1 MFYKDKMNNNQ
12 YTFIDLFA
20 GAGGL
25 SEGFIRA
32 GYTPIAHIEMNRDA
46 CNTLK
51 TRSAFHFLKD
61 EGKLSIYE
69 DYLKNKV
76 EGADGSN
83 LWSKVPQEITEK
95 VICATIGEET
105 IGNIFSSVDKLKGE
119 REVDVIIGGPPC
131 QAYSVAGRARM
142 GKNVEKDPRNELYK
156 YYVQFLDRYNPRMF
170 VFENVLGILTAKK
183 GEPFADL
190 KRLVENLGYKMDC
203 KVQIASEHGV
213 LQNRHRVIIVGWKDN
228 EFKNYSYPILE
239 KENMPYTVMKDLFA
253 DLPLRKAGE
262 GKLCEIVPYTKPL
275 SEMQYLKESGIRG
288 VLGFTIQHVARPT
301 NANDR
306 QIYKIAVD
314 LWLKNKQRLNYAKLP
329 IQLQTHKNKKSFL
342 NRFNVVNPFGCCHT
356 VVAHIAMDGHYY
368 IYPTPNPTVDTV
380 RSITVREAARLQSF
394 PDDYFFEG
402 SRTAVLR
409 QIGNAVPV
417 VLAYKIAEKVQK
429 KLEESRL

>member
-1 MFYKDKMNNNQ
+1 MNNKQ

-32 GYTPIAHIEMNRDA
+32 GFTPIAHIEMNKDA

-51 TRSAFHFLKD
+51 TRAAFHYLKV
-61 EGKLSIYE
+61 EGKLSVYE

-76 EGADGSN
+76 EKTDGTD
-83 LWSKVPQEITEK
+83 LWSKVPQNIARK
-95 VICATIGEET
+95 VICATIGEKT
-105 IGNIFSSVDKLKGE
+105 IGDIFSNVDKLKGE
-119 REVDVIIGGPPC
+119 KEVDVIIGGPPC

-142 GKNVEKDPRNELYK
+142 GKDVEKDPRNELYK
-156 YYVQFLDRYNPRMF
+156 YYVRFLERYNPRMF

-190 KRLVENLGYKMDC
+190 KRLVEELGYNMDC

-213 LQNRHRVIIVGWKDN
+213 LQDRHRVIIVGWKDD
-228 EFKNYSYPILE
+228 EFKSYSYPILE
-239 KENMPYTVMKDLFA
+239 KESMPYAVMKDLFA

-262 GKLCEIVPYTKPL
+262 GSLCEIVSYIKPL
-275 SEMQYLKESGIRG
+275 SEMNYLKESGIRG
-288 VLGFTIQHVARPT
+288 VLSFTTQHVARPT

-329 IQLQTHKNKKSFL
+329 IQLQTHNNKKSFL

-368 IYPTPNPTVDTV
+368 IYPTPNPTLDTV

-417 VLAYKIAEKVQK
+417 VLAYKIAEEIK
-429 KLEESRL
+429 KILS

>member
-1 MFYKDKMNNNQ
+1 MNNKQ

-32 GYTPIAHIEMNRDA
+32 GFTPIAHIEMNKDA

-51 TRSAFHFLKD
+51 TRAAFHYLKV
-61 EGKLSIYE
+61 EGKLSVYE

-76 EGADGSN
+76 EKTDGTD
-83 LWSKVPQEITEK
+83 LWSKVPQDITRK
-95 VICATIGEET
+95 VICATIGEKT
-105 IGNIFSSVDKLKGE
+105 IGDIFSNVDKLKGE
-119 REVDVIIGGPPC
+119 KEVDVIIGGPPC

-142 GKNVEKDPRNELYK
+142 GKDVEKDPRNELYK
-156 YYVQFLDRYNPRMF
+156 YYVRFLERYNPRMF
-170 VFENVLGILTAKK
+170 VFENVLGILTAKR

-190 KRLVENLGYKMDC
+190 KRLVEELGYKMDC

-213 LQNRHRVIIVGWKDN
+213 LQDRHRVIIVGWKDD
-228 EFKNYSYPILE
+228 ELKNYSYPILE
-239 KENMPYTVMKDLFA
+239 KENMPYAVMKDLFA

-262 GKLCEIVPYTKPL
+262 GNLYEIVSYIKPL
-275 SEMQYLKESGIRG
+275 SEMNYLKESGIRG
-288 VLGFTIQHVARPT
+288 VLGFTTQHVARPT

-329 IQLQTHKNKKSFL
+329 IQLQTHHNKKSCL

-368 IYPTPNPTVDTV
+368 IYPTPDPTLDTV

-417 VLAYKIAEKVQK
+417 VLAYKIAEEIK
-429 KLEESRL
+429 KILL

>member
-1 MFYKDKMNNNQ
+1 MKNYKS
-12 YTFIDLFA
+12 IELFA

-32 GYTPIAHIEMNRDA
+32 GFTPIAHIEMNQDA

-51 TRSAFHFLKD
+51 TRAAFHYLKV
-61 EGKLSIYE
+61 EGKLSVYE

-76 EGADGSN
+76 EKTDGTD
-83 LWSKVPQEITEK
+83 LWSKVPKNITEK
-95 VICATIGEET
+95 VICAAIGEKN
-105 IGNIFSSVDKLKGE
+105 IGDIFFNVDKLKGS
-119 REVDVIIGGPPC
+119 RCVDIIIGGPPC

-142 GKNVEKDPRNELYK
+142 GKDVENDPRNELYK
-156 YYVQFLDRYNPRMF
+156 YYVRFLERYNPRMF

-190 KRLVENLGYKMDC
+190 KRLVEELGYKMDC

-213 LQNRHRVIIVGWKDN
+213 LQDRHRVIIVGWKDN
-228 EFKNYSYPILE
+228 QFKGYSYPILE
-239 KENMPYTVMKDLFA
+239 KESMSYAVMKDLFS

-262 GKLCEIVPYTKPL
+262 GNLCGIVSYTKPL

-288 VLGFTIQHVARPT
+288 VLDFTTQHVARPT

-329 IQLQTHKNKKSFL
+329 IQLQTHNNKKAFL

-368 IYPTPNPTVDTV
+368 IYPTPNPTIDTV

-417 VLAYKIAEKVQK
+417 VLAYKIAEEIK
-429 KLEESRL
+429 KILL